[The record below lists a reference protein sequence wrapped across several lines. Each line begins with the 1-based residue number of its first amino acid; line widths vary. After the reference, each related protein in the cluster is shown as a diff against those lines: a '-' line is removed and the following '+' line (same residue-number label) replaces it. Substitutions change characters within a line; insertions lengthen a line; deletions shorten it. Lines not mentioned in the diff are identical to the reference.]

1 MNLDGRTA
9 LVTGASRGIG
19 RAVALAF
26 AGAGANVVINYVRN
40 ARAGQEVADEALRTG
55 APRVLLFQADVSRPE
70 EAANLVQAGVDEFGR
85 LDIVVNNAGITRD
98 NLVMRMK
105 DEDWDAVLNVNL
117 KGAFNI
123 TRAVLRH
130 MLKARYGR
138 IVNIS
143 SVIGLRGNAGQA
155 NYAAAKA
162 GLIGFTKS
170 VAREV
175 GSRNITVNAVAP
187 GFILTEM
194 TKELSQEVRDRMQ
207 AEIPLGRFGT
217 ADDVAAV
224 VTFLGGEAAGYVTG
238 QVIAVDGGM
247 AI

>member
-19 RAVALAF
+19 RAVALAL
-26 AGAGANVVINYVRN
+26 AKTGANVVINYVSN
-40 ARAGQEVADEALRTG
+40 ARAGQKVAGEAERAG
-55 APRVLLFQADVSRPE
+55 ARVLLFQADVSRPE
-70 EAANLVQAGVDEFGR
+70 EAAELVQAGVDEFGR
-85 LDIVVNNAGITRD
+85 LDILVNNAGITRD
-98 NLVMRMK
+98 NLLMRMQ

-117 KGAFNI
+117 KGAFNT
-123 TRAVLRH
+123 TRAALRY

-138 IVNIS
+138 IINIS
-143 SVIGLRGNAGQA
+143 SIIGLRGNAGQA

-162 GLIGFTKS
+162 GLIGLTKS
-170 VAREV
+170 VAREI

-194 TKELSQEVRDRMQ
+194 TDKLPQEVRERMIS
-207 AEIPLGRFGT
+207 EIPLGRFGT
-217 ADDVAAV
+217 PEDVAALI
-224 VTFLGGEAAGYVTG
+224 TFLASEAAGYITG

>member
-1 MNLDGRTA
+1 
-9 LVTGASRGIG
+9 
-19 RAVALAF
+19 
-26 AGAGANVVINYVRN
+26 
-40 ARAGQEVADEALRTG
+40 
-55 APRVLLFQADVSRPE
+55 
-70 EAANLVQAGVDEFGR
+70 
-85 LDIVVNNAGITRD
+85 
-98 NLVMRMK
+98 
-105 DEDWDAVLNVNL
+105 
-117 KGAFNI
+117 
-123 TRAVLRH
+123 

-138 IVNIS
+138 IINIS
-143 SVIGLRGNAGQA
+143 SIIGLRGNAGQA

-162 GLIGFTKS
+162 GLIGLTKS

-194 TKELSQEVRDRMQ
+194 TDKLPQEVRNRMI

-217 ADDVAAV
+217 PEDVAALV
-224 VTFLGGEAAGYVTG
+224 AFLAGDSAAYITG

>member
-1 MNLDGRTA
+1 MNLDGKTA

-19 RAVALAF
+19 RAVALVLAQ
-26 AGAGANVVINYVRN
+26 AGANVVVNYVHN
-40 ARAGQEVADEALRTG
+40 VQAGQAVADEVGRAGVR
-55 APRVLLFQADVSRPE
+55 ALLFKADVSRPD
-70 EAANLVQAGVDEFGR
+70 EAAGLVEAAVAEFGR
-85 LDIVVNNAGITRD
+85 LDILVNNAGITRD
-98 NLVMRMK
+98 NLVLRMA
-105 DEDWDAVLNVNL
+105 DTDWDAVLSVNL
-117 KGAFNI
+117 KGAFNT
-123 TRAVLRH
+123 TRAALRH

-138 IVNIS
+138 IINIS
-143 SVIGLRGNAGQA
+143 SIIGLRGNAGQA

-162 GLIGFTKS
+162 GLIGLTKS

-194 TKELSQEVRDRMQ
+194 TDKLPQDVRNRMI

-217 ADDVAAV
+217 PEDVAALV
-224 VTFLGGEAAGYVTG
+224 AFLAGDSAAYITG